1 MKNGPDSSLLRLV
14 VITPDR
20 LLVEDEAD
28 SVDLPGV
35 DGQIGILPGHS
46 PLLSALGSGEIVY
59 RRDGRERRFRVAG
72 GTAEIAPGRVLVF
85 TETAADDS
93 DGTAQG

>member
-1 MKNGPDSSLLRLV
+1 LNGGPEGSLLRLV

-46 PLLSALGSGEIVY
+46 PLLTALGSGEIVY
-59 RRDGRERRFRVAG
+59 RRDGRERRFQIAG
-72 GTAEIAPGRVLVF
+72 GTAEIGPGRVLVF
-85 TETAADDS
+85 TENADDDI